1 MQRRSL
7 LALLLLVLPALA
19 IGASGDSKESEEG
32 AERADWE
39 LRKESDGIRVFT
51 RDSSLP
57 GLKTARAETLIPVDD
72 PYVIVA
78 LLDDVEAAKELMD
91 RVSSVQEIASAEPG
105 TKHVHMVLDLPWP
118 LKDRDVVAAL
128 TPLHDVEG
136 RRLIL
141 TLTGKPESIPVDRKY
156 VRVPN
161 FASSYTLRYGL
172 EGGVHVTLESTIDPG
187 GSIPAWMMNYGITDM
202 PLRTLTNMRRLV
214 SREKYQGQ
222 EQRLRSL
229 FRPL

>member
-1 MQRRSL
+1 M
-7 LALLLLVLPALA
+7 
-19 IGASGDSKESEEG
+19 
-32 AERADWE
+32 
-39 LRKESDGIRVFT
+39 FT

-57 GLKTARAETLIPVDD
+57 GLKTVRAETVVPVDD

-78 LLDDVEAAKELMD
+78 LLDDVEATAELMD
-91 RVSSVQEIASAEPG
+91 KVSLVEQIESEEPG
-105 TKHVHMVLDLPWP
+105 AKHVHMVLDLPWP

-128 TPLHDVEG
+128 TPLHDEEG
-136 RRLIL
+136 QRLIL
-141 TLTGKPESIPVDRKY
+141 TLTGKPAWIPADRKY

-187 GSIPAWMMNYGITDM
+187 GSIPGWMMNYSITDM
-202 PLRTLTNMRRLV
+202 PVKTLTNMRRLV

-222 EQRLRSL
+222 EERLRRL